1 MSRIASQATIRDVAV
16 RAGVSP
22 ITASRALNRPE
33 LVREAT
39 QRKVQAAALA
49 LEYLPNLAAQTLTGA
64 KSRMIGVVVPTLA
77 NPIFA
82 DALQALSESLSASG
96 YQLLMGSNEYD
107 LHAEER
113 LIRTFIARRADALVL
128 TGGRRTASADNLIR
142 SHRIPMLEIW
152 NVHSHP
158 RHYMVGLS
166 HYDAA
171 RTMGRY
177 LLSRGYR
184 RIAYIGGRLNNND
197 RATARFRGFLRAMK
211 EGGARVDASLAG
223 ETDFSFDG
231 GVAAMAQVLAAKRR
245 PDAVFASSDVVA
257 LGAYVECRRRG
268 IRIPQDLALAGF
280 DDGPTSAL
288 VEPGLTTIRIPRRE
302 IGLRAAQVAL
312 ALIQGQAKV
321 RKAHDLGFELV
332 VRGSA

>member
-1 MSRIASQATIRDVAV
+1 MTRIASLSTIRDVAA

-39 QRKVQAAALA
+39 RRKVQAAALA

-82 DALQALSESLSASG
+82 DALQVLSESLSASG

-142 SHRIPMLEIW
+142 GHRIPMLEIW

-171 RTMGRY
+171 RTMGQY

-184 RIAYIGGRLNNND
+184 RIAYIGGRLKNND

-211 EGGARVDASLAG
+211 EGGARVDASLAV

-312 ALIQGQAKV
+312 ALVQGQAEV

>member
-1 MSRIASQATIRDVAV
+1 MTRIAGRATIRDVAQ

-22 ITASRALNRPE
+22 ITASRALSRPE
-33 LVREAT
+33 LVRDET
-39 QRKVQAAALA
+39 RHKVLAAAQELD
-49 LEYLPNLAAQTLTGA
+49 YLPNLAAQTLTGSR
-64 KSRMIGVVVPTLA
+64 SRMIGVVVPTLA

-82 DALQALSESLSASG
+82 DALQALSEGLAQAG

-107 LHAEER
+107 LDAEER

-128 TGGRRTASADNLIR
+128 TGTRRTAAADKLIR
-142 SHRIPMLEIW
+142 NHRIPMLEIW
-152 NVHSHP
+152 NVHAHP

-166 HYDAA
+166 HFEAA

-177 LLSRGYR
+177 LLSKGYR
-184 RIAYIGGRLNNND
+184 RIAYIGGRLRNND
-197 RATARFRGFLRAMK
+197 RATARYRGFARAMT
-211 EGGARVDASLAG
+211 EAGRQLDQSLVV
-223 ETDFSFDG
+223 ETDFSFEG
-231 GVAAMAQVLAAKRR
+231 GVQAMAQVLAARRR

-257 LGAYVECRRRG
+257 LGAYVECRRRSV
-268 IRIPQDLALAGF
+268 RIPQDLALAGF

-312 ALIQGQAKV
+312 ALIHGQGEP

-332 VRGSA
+332 IRGSA